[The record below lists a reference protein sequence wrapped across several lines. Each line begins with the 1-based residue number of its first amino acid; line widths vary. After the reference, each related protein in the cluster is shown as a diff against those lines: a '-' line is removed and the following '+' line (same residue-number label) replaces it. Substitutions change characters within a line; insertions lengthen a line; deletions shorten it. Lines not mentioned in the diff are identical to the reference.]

1 MHFLLPLFFVPVL
14 TGFCFMTA
22 LLCSKPRLHL
32 QRTKRWGRRWEQ
44 QAASADSEFPCW
56 QMSIMVWGKVPTVLH
71 RGRKG
76 NIFSLST
83 RFCRQEGKGTAAE
96 KELKLGSEC
105 AVSPCEEPV
114 LVPAAVSYLLPE
126 AMRQVVSTWHKVL
139 HSSCSV
145 QRGPQLPSSLPG
157 EIITLQMESQSM
169 ADEGICSYLQ
179 SLILIIWFY
188 FFPLQE
194 NQYNKIILSCCT
206 LLH

>member
-1 MHFLLPLFFVPVL
+1 MPVL

-179 SLILIIWFY
+179 SLILTIWCF
-188 FFPLQE
+188 FFPL
-194 NQYNKIILSCCT
+194 NKAVQ
-206 LLH
+206 